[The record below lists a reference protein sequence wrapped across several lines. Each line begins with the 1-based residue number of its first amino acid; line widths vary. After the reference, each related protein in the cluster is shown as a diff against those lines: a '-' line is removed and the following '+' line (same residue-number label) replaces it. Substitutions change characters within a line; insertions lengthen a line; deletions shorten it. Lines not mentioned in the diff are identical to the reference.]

1 MALYVSM
8 AQEKAILTI
17 PDSLRIVEEAFAHY
31 GRERVVSSVPTA
43 SYMVVK
49 NEAPTLF
56 WIKSASL
63 KPLKAAGVFFGAQF
77 GDYYFLVTDS
87 LTGLM
92 RGIVD
97 QAWLTKR
104 RTATAGVV
112 AARKLAT
119 KSAKVAALVGAG
131 QIGEEVA
138 RVLPHAFALDELRVA
153 SRTLEGAQAF
163 VDRLQPEV
171 GAPMR
176 AVASPEEAI
185 RGADVVITITLASE
199 AFVKPGW
206 LKPGAVLVS
215 MGGVPEVEF
224 GVLSEIDR
232 VFVDDPDYALL
243 KGDFAT
249 WIDRGEISLAD
260 MTARIDADLGELMCG
275 SKPGR
280 QSEDQRILAVVQGM
294 AVCDLATAV
303 FLLEKAESLGIGQ
316 AIDVVPQMEVP
327 PLSKMQQRAE
337 TIASGLGRRRPGPG
351 SASTT

>member
-8 AQEKAILTI
+8 AEEKAILAI
-17 PDSLRIVEEAFAHY
+17 PDSIRILEEAFAHY

-63 KPLKAAGVFFGAQF
+63 RPLKAAGVFFGAQF

-87 LTGLM
+87 LTGRM
-92 RGIVD
+92 HGIVD

-104 RTATAGVV
+104 RTATAGVI

-119 KSAKVAALVGAG
+119 KNAKIVTLIGAG

-138 RVLPHAFALDELRVA
+138 RVLPHAFSLEELRVA
-153 SRTLEGAQAF
+153 SRTLDGAQSF
-163 VDRLQPEV
+163 VERLQPDV
-171 GAPMR
+171 KAPMR
-176 AVASPEEAI
+176 AIANVEEAI

-224 GVLSEIDR
+224 DVLSEIDY
-232 VFVDDPDYALL
+232 VVVDDPDYAVL

-249 WIDRGEISLAD
+249 WIDRGEISLQD
-260 MTARIDADLGELMCG
+260 MTARIDADLGEVMCG

-280 QSEDQRILAVVQGM
+280 LSEEQRILAVIQGM

-303 FLLEKAESLGIGQ
+303 FLLDKAESLGIGQ
-316 AIDVVPQMEVP
+316 RFDVVPQMEAP
-327 PLSKMQQRAE
+327 PLSKMQHRAE
-337 TIASGLGRRRPGPG
+337 TIASGLARRRPG
-351 SASTT
+351 SAGKT